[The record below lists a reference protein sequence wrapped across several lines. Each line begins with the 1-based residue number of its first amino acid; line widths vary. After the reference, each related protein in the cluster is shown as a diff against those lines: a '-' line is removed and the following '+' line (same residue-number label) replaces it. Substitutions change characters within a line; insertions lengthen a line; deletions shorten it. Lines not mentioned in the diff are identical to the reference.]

1 VGRDPRAGEG
11 LLQIAALDWAELQVE
26 ALATPRTP
34 DAQQRLAR
42 RKADVHAQ
50 LMNLQSVAA
59 SQGPAIAEAFWA
71 EAQAVLG
78 AAVGLAFLAVCR
90 GDACVGGLWE
100 AG

>member
-1 VGRDPRAGEG
+1 VGRDPPRPRRTCCRS
-11 LLQIAALDWAELQVE
+11 IALDWAELQVE

-78 AAVGLAFLAVCR
+78 AAVGLAFWL
-90 GDACVGGLWE
+90 
-100 AG
+100 